1 MSKCRFCLYRRGF
14 NRQPRIMTNELV
26 SPNMWQS
33 KPWWCQ
39 PWTIILTGVII
50 ITSSW
55 LIFHTLWL
63 TVPVAALIILWW
75 TYFLIIVP
83 RLLMEMRA
91 EAQRDISKR

>member
-1 MSKCRFCLYRRGF
+1 
-14 NRQPRIMTNELV
+14 MTEELV

-55 LIFHTLWL
+55 LIFHKFWL
-63 TVPVAALIILWW
+63 TLPVAALIILWW

-91 EAQRDISKR
+91 NSERNISKH

>member
-1 MSKCRFCLYRRGF
+1 
-14 NRQPRIMTNELV
+14 MTEELV

-63 TVPVAALIILWW
+63 TVPVAALIVLWW

-91 EAQRDISKR
+91 NSERDISKR